1 MPATRDVGH
10 DGFHASFH
18 LIDIR
23 SKDAMVRPPVPK
35 YDNVPY
41 RVHVLTTSANAA
53 IALM

>member
-18 LIDIR
+18 LIGIR
-23 SKDAMVRPPVPK
+23 SKDAIVRPPVPE

-41 RVHVLTTSANAA
+41 RVHVLTTSVIAA
-53 IALM
+53 IAPM